1 MDATDTTVATG
12 ASAPAQRARLRH
24 HPLFGGLL
32 IKEGLINQA
41 QLDRVLALQQETE
54 PRPLLGQLLLDQ
66 KLITPHELN
75 AVLSKYHRQHLLGDV
90 LLETRAITPAQL
102 ETALAMQR
110 KTDCALGDALIQLG
124 FITERQ
130 LNHALAI
137 QLRIPFVDLDD
148 RPIDP
153 GMRATLSES
162 YARHHRVLPL
172 AQVEGRLVLAMVDPT
187 DLDVVAEVR
196 SCTGRP
202 VDVVTA
208 TTDAMERAFEQLYR
222 DPGDARASGRLVT
235 FEETSGPTAAG
246 PATPEAAA
254 PRQAPRL
261 PSGGDALP
269 RRAGEQTRRSID
281 AVESLF
287 AERREERAEIERLSG
302 QLRESRAA
310 LEHAHREL
318 EARARALTTLEA
330 AHATALQER
339 DALGRALADLRE
351 RHDAL
356 LREREFT
363 IDRVTEALRRLR
375 S

>member
-1 MDATDTTVATG
+1 
-12 ASAPAQRARLRH
+12 
-24 HPLFGGLL
+24 
-32 IKEGLINQA
+32 
-41 QLDRVLALQQETE
+41 
-54 PRPLLGQLLLDQ
+54 
-66 KLITPHELN
+66 
-75 AVLSKYHRQHLLGDV
+75 
-90 LLETRAITPAQL
+90 
-102 ETALAMQR
+102 MQR

-269 RRAGEQTRRSID
+269 RRAGEQTRRSSVSMDAIRARMDAIRQLARSWERSID